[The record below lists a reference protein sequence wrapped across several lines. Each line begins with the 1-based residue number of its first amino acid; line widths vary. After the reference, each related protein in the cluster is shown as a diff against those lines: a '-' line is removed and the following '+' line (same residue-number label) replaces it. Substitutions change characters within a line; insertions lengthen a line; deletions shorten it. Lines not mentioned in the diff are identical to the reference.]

1 MTKGLMDGEQI
12 IRVIILGLALLLI
25 GLGWYGYYISEVKL
39 ITAVLNSVGMVFSSI
54 GLIQRIVNEGNA
66 D

>member
-1 MTKGLMDGEQI
+1 MDGEQI

>member
-12 IRVIILGLALLLI
+12 MRVIILGLALLLI
-25 GLGWYGYYISEVKL
+25 GVGWYGYYTSKVKL
-39 ITAVLNSVGMVFSSI
+39 ITAVLISVGMMFH
-54 GLIQRIVNEGNA
+54 LL

>member
-1 MTKGLMDGEQI
+1 MTKGLMGGEQI

-25 GLGWYGYYISEVKL
+25 GVGWYGYYMGEVKL
-39 ITAVLNSVGMVFSSI
+39 ITAVSNSVGMVFSSI
-54 GLIQRIVNEGNA
+54 GLIQSIVNEGNT